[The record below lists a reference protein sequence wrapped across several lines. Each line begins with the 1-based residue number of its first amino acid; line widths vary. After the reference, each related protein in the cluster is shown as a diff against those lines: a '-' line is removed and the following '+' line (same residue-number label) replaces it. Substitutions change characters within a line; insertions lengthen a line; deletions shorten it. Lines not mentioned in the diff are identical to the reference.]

1 MSNDTF
7 FVGTAVSG
15 THIVM
20 AQSLSNGS
28 SFELVLRNS
37 DTRNLSETVD
47 KATNLSKIKRDLVHF
62 WIIQDV

>member
-37 DTRNLSETVD
+37 DTWNLSETVD
-47 KATNLSKIKRDLVHF
+47 KATNVSKIKRDLVHF
-62 WIIQDV
+62 WIIKDV